1 MQLRDAIGNQG
12 RLPGAAGG
20 SECSIGGCHYHR
32 CDAAVV
38 TNQIAIRKKRAS
50 HIQADHRS
58 PANASRLSPWT
69 SKFPASGSPIDL
81 DFRFTPTMRMARWF
95 FATVSEGPR
104 CSPNARVSW
113 QALPCVRPRPKAR
126 RATEHNCDGAT
137 VHGATGAAGCCE
149 WDNLMVMTS

>member
-1 MQLRDAIGNQG
+1 VKLVQ
-12 RLPGAAGG
+12 RLIAFDLVRLAAGHIEG
-20 SECSIGGCHYHR
+20 QRLTVGVRAEVDFGR
-32 CDAAVV
+32 EAA
-38 TNQIAIRKKRAS
+38 ARA
-50 HIQADHRS
+50 AERF
-58 PANASRLSPWT
+58 LFLT
-69 SKFPASGSPIDL
+69 IDL
-81 DFRFTPTMRMARWF
+81 DFRFTPTMRMARRF